1 MGKKTL
7 AIIESAY
14 RATMEE
20 QDDTAVW
27 ITHAMK
33 GAGGEFTVVLRN
45 NAVNYAVNGQEATGV
60 QFGSWK
66 QTQPPK
72 VANDVVGLIGKGIE
86 VFVVEE
92 DLADRGIE
100 KSDLLANIKTTN
112 RAGIARMFQDHD
124 RIWHW

>member
-1 MGKKTL
+1 MAKKTL

-14 RATMEE
+14 RATLEE

-33 GAGGEFTVVLRN
+33 GAGGEFTVLLRG
-45 NAVNYAVNGQEATGV
+45 NAVNYGVNGQEASGV
-60 QFGSWK
+60 AFGSWK

-72 VANDVVGLIGKGIE
+72 VSQDVAGLIGKGIE
-86 VFVVEE
+86 VYVVEE

-100 KSDLLANIKTTN
+100 RTDLVANIKTTN
-112 RAGIARMFQDHD
+112 RAGIAKLFTDHE
-124 RIWHW
+124 RVWHW